1 MESFNGL
8 DFRAVENDIILSVEG
23 EWSGVAVRS
32 PTVLVDNGKLR
43 MWFAGD
49 NYDFLDIVFSSFKA
63 GMGLVELDL
72 EPR

>member
-1 MESFNGL
+1 
-8 DFRAVENDIILSVEG
+8 
-23 EWSGVAVRS
+23 
-32 PTVLVDNGKLR
+32 VLVDNGKLR